1 MSAKDFGAPPKARVV
16 HSTLSSRIGMTF
28 WILLTAA
35 LVALPYWGDRQMMRL
50 ATEIYSFVALAS
62 LWNFL
67 AGYAGL
73 VSVGQQTFVGLG
85 GYTLYLCA
93 LWAGLNPMV
102 GLPLAG
108 VIGALISV
116 PIVLLLLK
124 LRGAY
129 FTIGSWVVAEVFLQI
144 FQLVPAVGGGSGI
157 SLPAKV
163 VQSIAGS
170 RSGRESLIYWIFLGL
185 AVAVIGVIVLLLRTR
200 YGLALQAIR
209 DNETAAKS
217 NGIDVNRA
225 RMVVFVVA
233 AAATAM
239 VGSMVFLQKLSIT
252 PFSAFSI
259 NDWTV
264 NMIFITVIGGIGRVE
279 GPIVGTVI
287 FFVLREF
294 LADLASTYLI
304 ILGVVAIGV
313 MLKAP
318 KGIWGYA
325 ADRLGWQLF
334 PLARRLVR
342 GTAGKGGRQALHTG
356 AAGHSSAPPPTE
368 PAPGLP

>member
-1 MSAKDFGAPPKARVV
+1 MSASAKDKDVGAPPKARVV

-35 LVALPYWGDRQMMRL
+35 LVALPYWDDRQMIRL

-129 FTIGSWVVAEVFLQI
+129 FTIGSWVVAEVFLQF

-163 VQSIAGS
+163 VQSIAAS
-170 RSGRESLIYWIFLGL
+170 RSGRESLIYWIFLAL

-200 YGLALQAIR
+200 YLR
-209 DNETAAKS
+209 HR
-217 NGIDVNRA
+217 V
-225 RMVVFVVA
+225 
-233 AAATAM
+233 
-239 VGSMVFLQKLSIT
+239 T
-252 PFSAFSI
+252 P
-259 NDWTV
+259 
-264 NMIFITVIGGIGRVE
+264 
-279 GPIVGTVI
+279 
-287 FFVLREF
+287 
-294 LADLASTYLI
+294 
-304 ILGVVAIGV
+304 
-313 MLKAP
+313 
-318 KGIWGYA
+318 
-325 ADRLGWQLF
+325 
-334 PLARRLVR
+334 
-342 GTAGKGGRQALHTG
+342 
-356 AAGHSSAPPPTE
+356 
-368 PAPGLP
+368 

>member
-1 MSAKDFGAPPKARVV
+1 VSGALPRAKVV
-16 HSTLSSRIGMTF
+16 HSTFASHVGVAF
-28 WILLTAA
+28 WAA
-35 LVALPYWGDRQMMRL
+35 LVVALIAIPYWGDRQMMRL
-50 ATEIYSFVALAS
+50 LTEIYSFVALAS
-62 LWNFL
+62 LWNLL

-73 VSVGQQTFVGLG
+73 VSVGQQAFVGLG

-93 LWAGLNPMV
+93 LWAGVNPLL

-108 VIGALISV
+108 VIGGVISI
-116 PIVLLLLK
+116 PIVVLLLK

-157 SLPAKV
+157 SLPATV
-163 VQSIAGS
+163 VLSISKS
-170 RSGRESLIYWIFLGL
+170 RSTRESVIYWIFLAL
-185 AVAVIGVIVLLLRTR
+185 AVAVIGVIVILLRTR

-225 RMVVFVVA
+225 RTVVFVVA

-239 VGSMVFLQKLSIT
+239 VGSMIFLQKLSIT

-279 GPIVGTVI
+279 GPILGTVI
-287 FFVLREF
+287 YFVLREF
-294 LADLASTYLI
+294 LADLASAYLI

-318 KGIWGYA
+318 KGIWGYV
-325 ADRLGWQLF
+325 ADRFGWQLF

-342 GTAGKGGRQALHTG
+342 D
-356 AAGHSSAPPPTE
+356 APLRTKPVR
-368 PAPGLP
+368 APG

>member
-1 MSAKDFGAPPKARVV
+1 VSDVSGALPRAKVV
-16 HSTLSSRIGMTF
+16 HSTFASHVGVAF
-28 WILLTAA
+28 WAA
-35 LVALPYWGDRQMMRL
+35 LVVALIAIPYWGDRQMMRL
-50 ATEIYSFVALAS
+50 LTEIYSFVALAS
-62 LWNFL
+62 LWNLL

-73 VSVGQQTFVGLG
+73 VSVGQQAFVGLG

-93 LWAGLNPMV
+93 LWAGFNPLL

-108 VIGALISV
+108 VIGGIISI
-116 PIVLLLLK
+116 PIVVLLLK

-157 SLPAKV
+157 SLPATV
-163 VQSIAGS
+163 VLSIAKS
-170 RSGRESLIYWIFLGL
+170 RSTRESVIYWIFLAL
-185 AVAVIGVIVLLLRTR
+185 AVAVIGVIVILLRTR

-225 RMVVFVVA
+225 RTVVFVVA

-279 GPIVGTVI
+279 GPILGTVI
-287 FFVLREF
+287 YFVLREF
-294 LADLASTYLI
+294 LADLASAYLI

-318 KGIWGYA
+318 KGIWGYV
-325 ADRLGWQLF
+325 ADRFGWQLF

-342 GTAGKGGRQALHTG
+342 D
-356 AAGHSSAPPPTE
+356 APLRTQSVRT
-368 PAPGLP
+368 PG

>member
-1 MSAKDFGAPPKARVV
+1 VSAGDRRALPAARVI
-16 HSTLSSRIGMTF
+16 HSTVSSRIGMTF
-28 WILLTAA
+28 WALLTAA
-35 LVALPYWGDRQMMRL
+35 LIALPYWGDRQMMRL
-50 ATEIYSFVALAS
+50 FTEIYSFVALAS

-93 LWAGLNPMV
+93 LWASVNPMF

-108 VIGALISV
+108 LIGGLVSI

-157 SLPAKV
+157 SLPAAV
-163 VQSIAGS
+163 VQSIASS
-170 RSGRESLIYWIFLGL
+170 RSARESLIYWVFLTL

-233 AAATAM
+233 AVATAM
-239 VGSMVFLQKLSIT
+239 VGSMIFLQKLSIT

-279 GPIVGTVI
+279 GPILGTVI

-325 ADRLGWQLF
+325 ADRFGWQLF
-334 PLARRLVR
+334 PLARKLVR
-342 GTAGKGGRQALHTG
+342 PVPVK
-356 AAGHSSAPPPTE
+356 AAGQTVGVALPSNSPSSS
-368 PAPGLP
+368 

>member
-1 MSAKDFGAPPKARVV
+1 MSAKDVGAPAKARVV
-16 HSTLSSRIGMTF
+16 HSTLSSRIGMAF
-28 WILLTAA
+28 WLVLTAV

-93 LWAGLNPMV
+93 LWAGLNPML

-144 FQLVPAVGGGSGI
+144 FHLVPAVGGGSGI
-157 SLPAKV
+157 SLPATV
-163 VQSIAGS
+163 VQSIASS
-170 RSGRESLIYWIFLGL
+170 RSGRESLIYWVFLAL

-239 VGSMVFLQKLSIT
+239 VGSNGVFAKAQHHAILRLQHQRLDGEHDLHHRHRWHRQSRGADPRHRHLFRAARI
-252 PFSAFSI
+252 PRRSRQHVSDHPRRRRDRCDAQSAEG
-259 NDWTV
+259 NL
-264 NMIFITVIGGIGRVE
+264 GLCGRPPGLAAFPARTSPCARNRRQD
-279 GPIVGTVI
+279 GPPGPAQHGCHA
-287 FFVLREF
+287 FGCL
-294 LADLASTYLI
+294 
-304 ILGVVAIGV
+304 
-313 MLKAP
+313 
-318 KGIWGYA
+318 
-325 ADRLGWQLF
+325 
-334 PLARRLVR
+334 
-342 GTAGKGGRQALHTG
+342 TAG
-356 AAGHSSAPPPTE
+356 
-368 PAPGLP
+368 

>member
-1 MSAKDFGAPPKARVV
+1 MSDVSGALPRAKVV
-16 HSTLSSRIGMTF
+16 HSTFASHVGVAF
-28 WILLTAA
+28 WAA
-35 LVALPYWGDRQMMRL
+35 LVVALIAIPYWGDRQMMRL
-50 ATEIYSFVALAS
+50 LTEIYSFVALAS
-62 LWNFL
+62 LWNLL

-73 VSVGQQTFVGLG
+73 VSVGQQAFVGLG

-93 LWAGLNPMV
+93 LWAGLNPLL

-108 VIGALISV
+108 VIGGIISI
-116 PIVLLLLK
+116 PIVVLLLK

-157 SLPAKV
+157 SLPATV
-163 VQSIAGS
+163 VLSIAKS
-170 RSGRESLIYWIFLGL
+170 RSTRESVIYWIFLAL
-185 AVAVIGVIVLLLRTR
+185 AVAVIGVIVILLRTR

-225 RMVVFVVA
+225 RTVVFVVA

-279 GPIVGTVI
+279 GPILGTVI
-287 FFVLREF
+287 YFVLREF
-294 LADLASTYLI
+294 LADLASAYLI

-318 KGIWGYA
+318 KGIWGYV
-325 ADRLGWQLF
+325 ADRFGWQLF

-342 GTAGKGGRQALHTG
+342 D
-356 AAGHSSAPPPTE
+356 APLRTKPVR
-368 PAPGLP
+368 APG

>member
-1 MSAKDFGAPPKARVV
+1 MSDVSGALPRAKVV
-16 HSTLSSRIGMTF
+16 HSTFASHVGVAF
-28 WILLTAA
+28 WAA
-35 LVALPYWGDRQMMRL
+35 LVVALIAIPYWGDRQMMRL
-50 ATEIYSFVALAS
+50 LTEIYSFVALAS
-62 LWNFL
+62 LWNLL

-73 VSVGQQTFVGLG
+73 VSVGQQAFVGLG

-93 LWAGLNPMV
+93 LWAGFNPLL

-108 VIGALISV
+108 VIGGIISI
-116 PIVLLLLK
+116 PIVVLLLK

-157 SLPAKV
+157 SLPATV
-163 VQSIAGS
+163 VLSIAKS
-170 RSGRESLIYWIFLGL
+170 RSTRELVIYWIFLAL
-185 AVAVIGVIVLLLRTR
+185 AVAVIGVIVILLRTR

-225 RMVVFVVA
+225 RTVVFVVA

-279 GPIVGTVI
+279 GPILGTVI
-287 FFVLREF
+287 YFVLREF
-294 LADLASTYLI
+294 LADLASAYLI

-318 KGIWGYA
+318 KGIWGYV
-325 ADRLGWQLF
+325 ADRFGWQLF

-342 GTAGKGGRQALHTG
+342 D
-356 AAGHSSAPPPTE
+356 APLRTKSVRT
-368 PAPGLP
+368 PG